1 MKGITMSDYKETS
14 TTEVLEEQKS
24 WEDSVKCEPSIAPAV
39 DIYET
44 GEEFVLI
51 ASLPG
56 VFKENVHLKLEENL
70 LSIFGKVN
78 YNESLEKKYI
88 LNESLFA
95 NYYRNF
101 KLSEGVDVS
110 KISAKYENGLLTIN
124 LPKHD
129 KIKPKT
135 ISLS

>member
-1 MKGITMSDYKETS
+1 MSEYNETAEN
-14 TTEVLEEQKS
+14 EVLEEQKS
-24 WEDSVKCEPSIAPAV
+24 WEETAKFEPSISPAV

-44 GEEFVLI
+44 GEEFVLT
-51 ASLPG
+51 ANLPG
-56 VFKENVHLKLEENL
+56 VSKENVHIKLEKNS

-78 YNESLEKKYI
+78 FTEALDKKYV

-101 KLSEGVDVS
+101 KLSEGIDVS
-110 KISAKYENGLLTIN
+110 KIFAKYDNGQLTVN

-129 KIKPKT
+129 KVKART
-135 ISLS
+135 ISVS

>member
-1 MKGITMSDYKETS
+1 MSDYKENS
-14 TTEVLEEQKS
+14 ATEALEEQNS
-24 WEDSVKCEPSIAPAV
+24 WEDAVKNEPGIVPAV

-51 ASLPG
+51 ANLPG
-56 VFKENVHLKLEENL
+56 VSKENVHLKLEKNS
-70 LSIFGKVN
+70 LSVFGKVN
-78 YNESLEKKYI
+78 YNEALAKEYI

-101 KLSEGVDVS
+101 KLSDSIDVS
-110 KISAKYENGLLTIN
+110 KISAKYENGQLTVN

-129 KIKPKT
+129 KVKPKT
-135 ISLS
+135 ISVS